1 MIEAGDRATRV
12 RWRAPHASVLL
23 LTAVTVAALA
33 VRLRRSRESLWLDEL
48 HTAWVATGAWTD
60 VASRSVQGNQSP
72 LFFWIEWLLAHTIG
86 RSELAMRLP
95 SLVAGALLVVA
106 LYWVVWRWTGQRWL
120 ALLAAWLVA
129 IDPQATYFGTEARP
143 YALVQ
148 LLGLLHVA
156 LFLELVERPTALKRA
171 AMVAGA
177 ALLFHLHYTTALLF
191 AAELAW
197 YVWRRSR
204 ARTAYTAT
212 ALARDFALGAL
223 LAAPA
228 LGVLREVFGR
238 RQNWKAFVDQQP
250 IWTGVLMLP
259 WGLSALV
266 TAGVVAVWR
275 WARRSRIGDGDRMPN
290 GFSMAV
296 AWLLVPLTLAWLAT
310 ATDAARLLSPRYL
323 AASAPAALVLLAL
336 ALSAVPDAGVRAI
349 VAGAFAIVGTATS
362 PVIRSLAAGEAP
374 IAWRTDDWRG
384 AVAYFN
390 MHPLHGRGTVM
401 LRTLLIES
409 DALTETPAD
418 GALAEY
424 SLYPLRSLYPLD
436 APRTRLMPL
445 RRSNPGELRPET
457 VARIDTAR
465 FAWLIVGGTPL
476 AATQVASRI
485 CEQLSA
491 RSGTPWAPSSARAF
505 GSVSVTL
512 LERRER

>member
-1 MIEAGDRATRV
+1 M
-12 RWRAPHASVLL
+12 
-23 LTAVTVAALA
+23 
-33 VRLRRSRESLWLDEL
+33 
-48 HTAWVATGAWTD
+48 
-60 VASRSVQGNQSP
+60 
-72 LFFWIEWLLAHTIG
+72 
-86 RSELAMRLP
+86 
-95 SLVAGALLVVA
+95 
-106 LYWVVWRWTGQRWL
+106 
-120 ALLAAWLVA
+120 
-129 IDPQATYFGTEARP
+129 
-143 YALVQ
+143 
-148 LLGLLHVA
+148 
-156 LFLELVERPTALKRA
+156 
-171 AMVAGA
+171 
-177 ALLFHLHYTTALLF
+177 
-191 AAELAW
+191 
-197 YVWRRSR
+197 
-204 ARTAYTAT
+204 
-212 ALARDFALGAL
+212 
-223 LAAPA
+223 
-228 LGVLREVFGR
+228 
-238 RQNWKAFVDQQP
+238 DQQP

-401 LRTLLIES
+401 LR
-409 DALTETPAD
+409 
-418 GALAEY
+418 
-424 SLYPLRSLYPLD
+424 SLYPLD

>member
-1 MIEAGDRATRV
+1 MA
-12 RWRAPHASVLL
+12 
-23 LTAVTVAALA
+23 AVTVAALV
-33 VRLRRSRESLWLDEL
+33 VRARQARESLWLDEL
-48 HTAWVATGAWTD
+48 HTAWAATGAWTD
-60 VASRSVQGNQSP
+60 VVSRSVQGNQSP
-72 LFFWIEWLLAHTIG
+72 LFFWIEWLLVHTIG
-86 RSELAMRLP
+86 GSELVVRLP
-95 SLVAGALLVVA
+95 SLVAGALLIVA
-106 LYWVVWRWTGQRWL
+106 LYWLVWRCTGQRWL
-120 ALLAAWLVA
+120 ALLAACLVA

-156 LFLELVERPTALKRA
+156 LFLELVERPTALKRG

-177 ALLFHLHYTTALLF
+177 ALLFNLHYTTALLF

-197 YVWRRSR
+197 YGWRRSQ
-204 ARTAYTAT
+204 ARTAYTPT
-212 ALARDFALGAL
+212 ALAGDFALGAL

-228 LGVLREVFGR
+228 LGVLLDVFAR

-250 IWTGVLMLP
+250 IWAGMQMLP
-259 WGLSALV
+259 WGPTALV
-266 TAGVVAVWR
+266 TAAIVAGWR
-275 WARRSRIGDGDRMPN
+275 WARRSRTGDSDKAPG
-290 GFSMAV
+290 GFGMAV
-296 AWLLVPLTLAWLAT
+296 AWLLVPVTLAWLAT

-336 ALSAVPDAGVRAI
+336 ALSAVSDARVRAI
-349 VAGAFAIVGTATS
+349 AAGVFAIVGTATS
-362 PVIRSLAAGEAP
+362 PVIRSLAAGAAP

-390 MHPLHGRGTVM
+390 THPVHGHGMVM

-424 SLYPLRSLYPLD
+424 SLYPLRSLYPID

-445 RRSNPGELRPET
+445 RRSNPGELRPEMIAQ
-457 VARIDTAR
+457 VDTAR
-465 FAWLIVGGTPL
+465 FAWLIVGGTP
-476 AATQVASRI
+476 AVATQVASTI
-485 CEQLSA
+485 CAQLSA
-491 RSGTPWAPSSARAF
+491 RSGTQWAADSARAF